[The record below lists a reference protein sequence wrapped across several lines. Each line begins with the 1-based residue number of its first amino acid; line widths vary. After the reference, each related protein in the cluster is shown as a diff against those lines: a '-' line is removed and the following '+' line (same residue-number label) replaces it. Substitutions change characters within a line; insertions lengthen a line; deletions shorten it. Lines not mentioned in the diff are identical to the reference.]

1 MCAMPAAFRDRVPES
16 PPPEE
21 PYETL
26 GYRAF
31 PRGDVPIGVGHL
43 HLGAENA
50 IPDLPPGE
58 YDWLGLVEL
67 PLSPTAGAAPS
78 AWIAR
83 GWIVQ
88 DGAAP
93 VPLSRRALLET
104 GYEEVSFVVLEG
116 PYDGWFRIRFAEGD
130 DGTAWV
136 PECALRESPVR
147 LDFTTWG
154 AWLLSGSISPLYVP
168 QGRAESLRSAPSETS
183 ALVVDIEGDHSLEP
197 LELRGDW
204 MRVRLR
210 QPSDFCDPDVV
221 ATTREGWIRWYDEG
235 LGPRV
240 WYFTR
245 GC

>member
-1 MCAMPAAFRDRVPES
+1 MPAAFRDRVPGS

-21 PYETL
+21 AYETL
-26 GYRAF
+26 GSRAVPF
-31 PRGDVPIGVGHL
+31 GDVPIGVGHL

-50 IPDLPPGE
+50 ILDLPPGE
-58 YDWLGLVEL
+58 YDWLGRVEL
-67 PLSPTAGAAPS
+67 PLSLRPGAAPW

-83 GWIVQ
+83 GWIVP
-88 DGAAP
+88 DGAVP

-104 GYEEVSFVVLEG
+104 GYEEVSFVVVEG
-116 PYDGWFRIRFAEGD
+116 PSGGWFRIRFADGD

-147 LDFTTWG
+147 LDFTNWG
-154 AWLLSGSISPLYVP
+154 EWLLSGSISPLYVP
-168 QGRAESLRSAPSETS
+168 PGRAESLRSGPSEMS
-183 ALVVDIEGDHSLEP
+183 PLMVDIEGDHVLEP
-197 LELRGDW
+197 LELSGDW

-210 QPSDFCDPDVV
+210 QPSDYCAPDVA
-221 ATTREGWIRWYDEG
+221 ATTQEGWIRWYDEG